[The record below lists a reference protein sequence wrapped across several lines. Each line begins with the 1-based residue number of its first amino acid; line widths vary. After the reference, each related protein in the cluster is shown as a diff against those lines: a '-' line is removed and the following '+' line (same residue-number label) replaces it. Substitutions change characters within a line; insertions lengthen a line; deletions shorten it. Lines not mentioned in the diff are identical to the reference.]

1 MTVAPRRI
9 PEEYL
14 KPTQTRP
21 GGVGGGSGPPVA
33 SKDSQCRDVRED
45 PILQRALGTRNRPAA
60 TGRVGP
66 ARSFQASLQLPLEFL

>member
-1 MTVAPRRI
+1 MTVAPCRI

-14 KPTQTRP
+14 KPIQIRP

-45 PILQRALGTRNRPAA
+45 LILKRAAGDPEPP
-60 TGRVGP
+60 GRHRQGG
-66 ARSFQASLQLPLEFL
+66 AGSFFQASLQLPLEFL